1 MCLQPATVSGR
12 SDERSHDVAEGATLF
27 EQACIAQGWD
37 TTGKFV
43 QAFEETAELLGEP
56 VTVTARHVRRWK
68 REVPP
73 PTPRARTWTVIHA
86 MFGVDPLELGF
97 PNRPAG
103 VTLRGATLLAQEG
116 TSVHRRA
123 FLSDSIGAA
132 AAVTMPPRVTTTTP
146 PSSTGA
152 VGTAHVLELREGLRS
167 LYHLDDAYGGG
178 DVLSLAVKHLRRI
191 RRVIN
196 TREYPDTIGRQ
207 LRLLAGETAEHC
219 AWLHYD
225 ADDQDGANS
234 YWGEALTTA
243 TMVRE
248 ASLEIL
254 VLASL
259 SMQASYTGRP
269 RDGYDLARAAQER
282 AARYGSPVLQ
292 SLIASREARALS
304 LLRDDST
311 ARKRLAESMRL
322 VERADRGRPSPDWAA
337 FHGHAELDYAQGLL
351 YTESGHHHRAVAFL
365 RAALDHQ
372 DRTYGRNRALYRLTL
387 ARSLVSC
394 GEVDEGAAQ
403 AIESLGHLEEV
414 ESGRVLR
421 RLSEVVDLLGDVDA
435 VSARQAAEELTEYV
449 QERKAA

>member
-1 MCLQPATVSGR
+1 MQ
-12 SDERSHDVAEGATLF
+12 
-27 EQACIAQGWD
+27 
-37 TTGKFV
+37 
-43 QAFEETAELLGEP
+43 
-56 VTVTARHVRRWK
+56 
-68 REVPP
+68 
-73 PTPRARTWTVIHA
+73 
-86 MFGVDPLELGF
+86 
-97 PNRPAG
+97 
-103 VTLRGATLLAQEG
+103 
-116 TSVHRRA
+116 RRA
-123 FLSDSIGAA
+123 FLSDSIGVT
-132 AAVTMPPRVTTTTP
+132 AAVALPHRETPITP

-178 DVLSLAVKHLRRI
+178 DVLSLAVKHLRRV

-196 TREYPDTIGRQ
+196 TREFPETIGRQ

-225 ADDQDGANS
+225 ADDQDAATS

-282 AARYGSPVLQ
+282 ATRYGSPVLQ

-304 LLRDDST
+304 LLRDGSA
-311 ARKRLAESMRL
+311 ARQRLAESMRL
-322 VERADRGRPSPDWAA
+322 VERADRGRPAPDWAA
-337 FHGHAELDYAQGLL
+337 FHGYAELDYAQGLL
-351 YTESGHHHRAVAFL
+351 YTETGHHGRAVAFL

-387 ARSLVSC
+387 ARSLVTC
-394 GEVDEGAAQ
+394 GEVDEAAAQ
-403 AIESLGHLEEV
+403 ATESLGHLEEV

-421 RLSEVVDLLGDVDA
+421 RLSEVVDLLKDVDA